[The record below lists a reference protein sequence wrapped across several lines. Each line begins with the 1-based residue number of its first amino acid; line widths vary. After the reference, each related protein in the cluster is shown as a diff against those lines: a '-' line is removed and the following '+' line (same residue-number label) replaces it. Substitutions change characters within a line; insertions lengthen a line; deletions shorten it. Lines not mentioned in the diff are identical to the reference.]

1 VEYLIIGLG
10 LGLGAGLAPGPLLA
24 LVVTATLARGFG
36 AGARVAASPLVTDAV
51 VITVSVLLV
60 HSLPD
65 TAASVLG
72 VIGGL
77 YTMWLGVESLRER
90 VVDVEGVEHPDAGA
104 PLDAADAGGGA
115 GTEGGSTADLRRG
128 ALVNILS
135 PHPWLFWIAVGGPV
149 LVAAWSESVASAV
162 GFLVGFFALLVG
174 TKVAAAALVAAG
186 RTRLSPAGLRR
197 AHLVAGALLLL
208 TGLVLVIQ
216 FARTLP

>member
-1 VEYLIIGLG
+1 VEYLVIGLG

-90 VVDVEGVEHPDAGA
+90 VVDVEGVEHPDAPAGA
-104 PLDAADAGGGA
+104 DPGGGGA
-115 GTEGGSTADLRRG
+115 ADLRRG

-149 LVAAWSESVASAV
+149 LVAAWADSAAAAA

-186 RTRLSPAGLRR
+186 RTRLSPTGLRR